1 MVSDDGT
8 DRELFADGIGA
19 ISFRRGVVRIDLVSL
34 PAIAAD
40 SDEDPA
46 PVFRQRVIMP
56 PEGFLQAVGMMQ
68 GLVNKLVEGGVV
80 KHSDASL
87 SAEDQA
93 ASETV
98 EPAPAQPRSPN
109 FPENQ

>member
-1 MVSDDGT
+1 MMRDDGMGG
-8 DRELFADGIGA
+8 ELFADGIGS

-34 PAIAAD
+34 PATAAD

-68 GLVNKLVEGGVV
+68 GLVNKLIEGGVV
-80 KHSDASL
+80 KHGDAQPREENESAREPVESL
-87 SAEDQA
+87 P
-93 ASETV
+93 T
-98 EPAPAQPRSPN
+98 QPRSPN
-109 FPENQ
+109 FPETQ